1 MRAIVS
7 GAAGGIGRALV
18 ARLAGAG
25 YAVGACDLPSA
36 LEAGAP
42 EGASAVAAFD
52 VSDPAA
58 VRDGTQTLIDALGGL
73 DAVVGNAGIVDTI
86 HRAERFSQEA
96 WQRDLQTNLTGQL
109 LLAQAAFAALR
120 AGGGGSLVFI
130 SSVAAETGI
139 PGQAA
144 YAASKAGVVG
154 LTRSL
159 AAEWAPHGIRA
170 NVVLP
175 GMIATPKVRALP
187 DAVLERLL
195 DQTVMGRA
203 GQPEE
208 VAATVEFLLSPGAG
222 YITGQALRVDG
233 GLGLGRQAISPG

>member
-1 MRAIVS
+1 MRVIVT
-7 GAAGGIGRALV
+7 GAAGGIGRAIVERLV
-18 ARLAGAG
+18 AAGHD
-25 YAVGACDLPSA
+25 VGACDLTAA
-36 LEAGAP
+36 LGSVPVPGARVTAGFDISDQ
-42 EGASAVAAFD
+42 EG
-52 VSDPAA
+52 
-58 VRDGTQTLIDALGGL
+58 VRDGVAAMVAELGGL
-73 DAVVGNAGIVDTI
+73 DGLVGNAGIVDTI

-109 LLAQAAFAALR
+109 LLAQAAFGPLR
-120 AGGGGSLVFI
+120 AHGGALVFI
-130 SSVAAETGI
+130 SSVAAATGI

-154 LTRSL
+154 LVRSL

-187 DAVLERLL
+187 ESVLESMLEQSVLGRL
-195 DQTVMGRA
+195 
-203 GQPEE
+203 GQPDE

-233 GLGLGRQAISPG
+233 GLGLGRQALSGR